1 MTYPTPRVSEVSHAR
16 DIPAA
21 KAKPRVR
28 KMTHAR
34 GESRA
39 LTAAARGQ
47 KEKGEEEAVNLAKA
61 CATHRHTSLSRL
73 HARDPH
79 CDGAFFVRRTW
90 LLIAFVS
97 EVHACG
103 ALVDVKLFVVMERGF
118 GRNNVC
124 RLL

>member
-1 MTYPTPRVSEVSHAR
+1 
-16 DIPAA
+16 
-21 KAKPRVR
+21 
-28 KMTHAR
+28 MTHPR

-47 KEKGEEEAVNLAKA
+47 KKKGEEEAVNLAKA

-79 CDGAFFVRRTW
+79 CDGAFFARRTW

-97 EVHACG
+97 EVGKCMHAG
-103 ALVDVKLFVVMERGF
+103 PWKM
-118 GRNNVC
+118 
-124 RLL
+124 